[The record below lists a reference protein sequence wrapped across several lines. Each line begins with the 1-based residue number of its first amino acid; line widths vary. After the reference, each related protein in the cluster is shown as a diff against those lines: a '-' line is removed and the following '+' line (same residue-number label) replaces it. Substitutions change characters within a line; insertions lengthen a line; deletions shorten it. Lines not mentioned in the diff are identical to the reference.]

1 MIDIDHWRVFCSQEQ
16 KASHS
21 SRHEKESLMM
31 RKGMVLAAC
40 ILLLSAMAVYATGQA
55 EAPAGSDYKLVL
67 KLSHVFSPAEQLTK
81 SMDAVAK
88 SIYEKTNGAIEIQTF
103 PQAQLP
109 AYKEGV
115 EQVVRGADF
124 ISVEDPSFIGDY
136 VPDFKALYAP
146 MMYRSFDEYVALTQK
161 QVVKDMVA
169 RAERAGIKIL
179 ALDYIYGFRNLITKK
194 VITTPADLSGMKI
207 RTPGSKSYIDTLTAM
222 GAIATPLPWGET
234 LSAVQQGVVDGLEGS
249 EFTNIG
255 TKVYEG
261 PAKNV
266 ANTGHILGTCGVYIS
281 PAVWNKI
288 PANYQVII
296 QEEFTKGAADMVS
309 LLKSQH
315 AGVVKELESYG
326 VKFNNVDGDAFR
338 KALAPLYAEQPGMT
352 PGIFNSIFSEL
363 DSMR

>member
-1 MIDIDHWRVFCSQEQ
+1 MKRKGILLVLCMLIACSTALFAAGSQE
-16 KASHS
+16 AS
-21 SRHEKESLMM
+21 
-31 RKGMVLAAC
+31 AADD
-40 ILLLSAMAVYATGQA
+40 
-55 EAPAGSDYKLVL
+55 DYSIVL

-81 SMDAVAK
+81 SMDAVAQ
-88 SIYEKTNGAIEIQTF
+88 SIYEKTDGAIEIQTF

-115 EQVVRGADF
+115 EQVVRGANF

-146 MMYRSFDEYVALTQK
+146 MLYQSFDEYVALTRTAI
-161 QVVKDMVA
+161 VEDMMA
-169 RAERAGIKIL
+169 KAEEQGIKIL
-179 ALDYIYGFRNLITKK
+179 ALDYIYGFRNLITSK
-194 VITTPADLSGMKI
+194 VIRTPEDLAGVKL
-207 RTPGSKSYIDTLTAM
+207 RTPGSKSYIDTISAM

-249 EFTNIG
+249 EFTNLG

-261 PAKNV
+261 PTKNV
-266 ANTGHILGTCGVYIS
+266 AETRHILGTCGVYIS
-281 PAVWNKI
+281 TDVWASI
-288 PANYQVII
+288 PEKYRTII

-315 AGVVKELESYG
+315 GDVVKELESYG
-326 VKFNNVDGDAFR
+326 VQFNDVDGMAFR
-338 KALAPLYAEQPGMT
+338 KALAPLYEEQPGMT
-352 PGIFNSIFSEL
+352 PGIFESIFAEL

>member
-1 MIDIDHWRVFCSQEQ
+1 
-16 KASHS
+16 
-21 SRHEKESLMM
+21 MM
-31 RKGMVLAAC
+31 KRFMVLIVCVLVFSASAVFAGGAQEAA
-40 ILLLSAMAVYATGQA
+40 
-55 EAPAGSDYKLVL
+55 PKDDYKLVL

-81 SMDAVAK
+81 SMDAVAQR
-88 SIYEKTNGAIEIQTF
+88 IYDKTGGAIEIQTF

-109 AYKEGV
+109 TYKDGI
-115 EQVVRGADF
+115 EQVVRGANF

-136 VPDFKALYAP
+136 VADFKALYAP
-146 MMYRSFDEYVALTQK
+146 MLYRSFDEYVELVK
-161 QVVKDMVA
+161 RDIVKDMMA
-169 RAERAGIKIL
+169 KAETKGIKIL
-179 ALDYIYGFRNLITKK
+179 ALDYIYGFRNLITSK

-249 EFTNIG
+249 EFTNLG

-261 PAKNV
+261 PTKNV
-266 ANTGHILGTCGVYIS
+266 ATTRHILGTCGVYIS
-281 PAVWNKI
+281 TEVWASI
-288 PANYQVII
+288 PEKYRTII
-296 QEEFTKGAADMVS
+296 QEEFTFGADEMVN

-315 AGVVKELESYG
+315 GDVVKELESYG
-326 VKFNNVDGDAFR
+326 VKFNEVDGMAFR

-352 PGIFNSIFSEL
+352 SGIFESIFAEL

>member
-1 MIDIDHWRVFCSQEQ
+1 MT
-16 KASHS
+16 K
-21 SRHEKESLMM
+21 K
-31 RKGMVLAAC
+31 VLLVIS
-40 ILLLSAMAVYATGQA
+40 ILLASAMIVFAGGGKEEKKS
-55 EAPAGSDYKLVL
+55 EAKEGDYKLVL

-81 SMDAVAK
+81 SMDAVAA
-88 SIYEKTNGAIEIQTF
+88 SILDKTDGAIEIQTF

-146 MMYRSFDEYVALTQK
+146 MLYRSFDEYVNLTQK
-161 QVVKDMVA
+161 EIVQKMMA
-169 RAERAGIKIL
+169 QAEEQGIKIL
-179 ALDYIYGFRNLITKK
+179 ALDYIYGFRNLITSK
-194 VITTPADLSGMKI
+194 VITKPDDLKGMKI

-222 GAIATPLPWGET
+222 GANATPLPWGET

-249 EFTNIG
+249 EFTNLG

-261 PAKNV
+261 PTKNV
-266 ANTGHILGTCGVYIS
+266 ATTRHILGTCGVYIS
-281 PAVWNKI
+281 TKVWDSI
-288 PANYQVII
+288 PEKYRVII
-296 QEEFTKGAADMVS
+296 QEEFTKGANNMVN

-315 AGVVKELESYG
+315 GDVVKELESYG
-326 VKFNNVDGDAFR
+326 DEFNEVDGNAFR
-338 KALAPLYAEQPGMT
+338 TALAPLYKEQEGMT
-352 PGIFNSIFSEL
+352 SGIFQSIFDEL

>member
-1 MIDIDHWRVFCSQEQ
+1 MV
-16 KASHS
+16 K
-21 SRHEKESLMM
+21 
-31 RKGMVLAAC
+31 KG
-40 ILLLSAMAVYATGQA
+40 LLLVVGLFLLSTVAVFASGEQ
-55 EAPAGSDYKLVL
+55 ESGSEGDYKLVL

-81 SMDAVAK
+81 SMDAVAQ
-88 SIYEKTNGAIEIQTF
+88 SILEKTDGAIEIQTF

-115 EQVVRGADF
+115 EQVVRGANF

-136 VPDFKALYAP
+136 VADFKALYAP
-146 MMYRSFDEYVALTQK
+146 MLYQSFDEYVALTQK
-161 QVVKDMVA
+161 ALVKDMMA
-169 RAERAGIKIL
+169 KAEEQGIKIL
-179 ALDYIYGFRNLITKK
+179 ALDYIYGFRNVITDK
-194 VITTPADLSGMKI
+194 VIKTPADLAGVKL
-207 RTPGSKSYIDTLTAM
+207 RTPGSKSYIDTISAM

-249 EFTNIG
+249 EFTNLG

-261 PAKNV
+261 PTKNV
-266 ANTGHILGTCGVYIS
+266 ANTRHILGTCGVYIS
-281 PAVWNKI
+281 TEVWASI
-288 PANYQVII
+288 PKEYQDII

-315 AGVVKELESYG
+315 GGVVEELESYG
-326 VKFNNVDGDAFR
+326 VKFNEVDGEAFR

-352 PGIFNSIFSEL
+352 PGIFESIFEEL

>member
-1 MIDIDHWRVFCSQEQ
+1 M
-16 KASHS
+16 K
-21 SRHEKESLMM
+21 
-31 RKGMVLAAC
+31 KG
-40 ILLLSAMAVYATGQA
+40 LLLAISIFMLTLPSMAAA
-55 EAPAGSDYKLVL
+55 KDYKLVI

-81 SMDAVAK
+81 SMDTVAE

-115 EQVVRGADF
+115 EQVVRGARF

-146 MMYRSFDEYVALTQK
+146 MLYQSFDEYVALTRTK
-161 QVVKDMVA
+161 LVEDMKA
-169 RAERAGIKIL
+169 KAEAQGIKIL
-179 ALDYIYGFRNLITKK
+179 ALDYIYGFRNLITAKEVK
-194 VITTPADLSGMKI
+194 SPADLKGMKI

-222 GAIATPLPWGET
+222 GATATPLPWGET

-249 EFTNIG
+249 EFTNLG

-261 PAKNV
+261 PTKNV
-266 ANTGHILGTCGVYIS
+266 ATTRHILGTCGVYIS
-281 PAVWNKI
+281 TKVWNEI
-288 PANYQVII
+288 PAEYRTII
-296 QEEFTKGAADMVS
+296 QDEFTKGANDMVS

-315 AGVVKELESYG
+315 GGVVKELESHG
-326 VKFNNVDGDAFR
+326 VKFNEVDGMAFR
-338 KALAPLYAEQPGMT
+338 KALAPLYKEQPGMT
-352 PGIFNSIFSEL
+352 PGVFDAIFKEL

>member
-1 MIDIDHWRVFCSQEQ
+1 MHKKGLLLV
-16 KASHS
+16 AS
-21 SRHEKESLMM
+21 
-31 RKGMVLAAC
+31 
-40 ILLLSAMAVYATGQA
+40 ILLLTTMSVFASGEQ
-55 EAPAGSDYKLVL
+55 ESSEGDFKLVL

-81 SMDAVAK
+81 SMDAVAE
-88 SIYEKTNGAIEIQTF
+88 SILEKTGGAIEIQTF

-146 MMYRSFDEYVALTQK
+146 MLYRSYDEYVELTKRDIVQ
-161 QVVKDMVA
+161 DMM
-169 RAERAGIKIL
+169 AEAEEQGIKIL
-179 ALDYIYGFRNLITKK
+179 ALDFIYGFRNVITSK
-194 VITTPADLSGMKI
+194 VIKTPADLEGVKL
-207 RTPGSKSYIDTLTAM
+207 RTPGSKSYIDTISAM

-249 EFTNIG
+249 EFTNLG

-261 PAKNV
+261 PTKNV
-266 ANTGHILGTCGVYIS
+266 ANTRHILGTCGVYIS
-281 PAVWNKI
+281 TEVWASI
-288 PANYQVII
+288 PKEYQDII
-296 QEEFTKGAADMVS
+296 QEEFTKGANDMVS

-315 AGVVKELESYG
+315 GGVVKELESYG
-326 VKFNNVDGDAFR
+326 VMFNEVDGDAFR
-338 KALAPLYAEQPGMT
+338 KALAPLYNEQEGMT
-352 PGIFNSIFSEL
+352 PGIFESIFSEL